1 MGERAHLGTDLGMA
15 WGIGGWLLPP
25 FLERLGFEGT
35 ARLRERVASE
45 ITTTFASRYTA
56 EISLAEALDLE
67 TLKAYGRQA
76 TSKKYLIN
84 PNK

>member
-1 MGERAHLGTDLGMA
+1 MA

-25 FLERLGFEGT
+25 FLGKVGLETTG
-35 ARLRERVASE
+35 RLRERVARE

-56 EISLAEALDLE
+56 EISLAETLDLE

-76 TSKKYLIN
+76 TGEKYLIN
-84 PNK
+84 PHK